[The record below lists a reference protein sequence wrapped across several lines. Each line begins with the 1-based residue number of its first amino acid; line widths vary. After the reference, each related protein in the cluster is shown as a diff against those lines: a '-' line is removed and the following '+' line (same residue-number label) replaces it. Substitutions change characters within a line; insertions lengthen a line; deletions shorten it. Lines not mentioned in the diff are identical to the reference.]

1 MMKMN
6 FKGMSLPVKKAL
18 TGFIATF
25 MFALIVV
32 GFGLADSNIVLADTM
47 EFLPG
52 TIDGN
57 ELEYGDTNEY
67 MDGLDGVRKIPNE
80 EWFNPDVH
88 VCDEAGLYNSVQ
100 ASELNEKCNEFSKEH
115 DVNVVIVTTKWYQDD
130 AVHMARVI
138 SDNRDKCTEQGR
150 LVLFIDMYNRAYAI
164 YSWENDSSDNYYIS
178 QGHRDKIISDMGSDM
193 SADKY
198 YEATLT
204 FFEKSDKWV
213 GYRLIGQWWF
223 DIIIAVVISAIIVF
237 PTVLAQGGK
246 MTVSQRDYI
255 KNPGTAIEASR
266 DDYIRTTVTRVR
278 RQSSSGG
285 HSGGGGGHGGGSG
298 GHF

>member
-47 EFLPG
+47 DE
-52 TIDGN
+52 
-57 ELEYGDTNEY
+57 
-67 MDGLDGVRKIPNE
+67 VRQTPNE
-80 EWFNPDVH
+80 VWFNPD
-88 VCDEAGLYNSVQ
+88 
-100 ASELNEKCNEFSKEH
+100 
-115 DVNVVIVTTKWYQDD
+115 VIVTTKWYQDD
-130 AVHMARVI
+130 AVNMARLI
-138 SDNRDKCTEQGR
+138 SDKRKENKCTEKGI

-193 SADKY
+193 SAGNY
-198 YEATLT
+198 YEAALT
-204 FFEKSDKWV
+204 FFEDSDKWV

>member
-47 EFLPG
+47 DE
-52 TIDGN
+52 
-57 ELEYGDTNEY
+57 
-67 MDGLDGVRKIPNE
+67 VRQTPNE
-80 EWFNPDVH
+80 VWFNPDVH
-88 VCDEAGLYNSVQ
+88 VCDEAGLYTAVQ
-100 ASELNEKCNEFSKEH
+100 AADLNEKCNEFSKEH

-130 AVHMARVI
+130 AVNMARLI
-138 SDNRDKCTEQGR
+138 SDKRKENKCTEKGI

-193 SADKY
+193 SAGNY
-198 YEATLT
+198 YEAALT
-204 FFEKSDKWV
+204 FFEDSDKWV